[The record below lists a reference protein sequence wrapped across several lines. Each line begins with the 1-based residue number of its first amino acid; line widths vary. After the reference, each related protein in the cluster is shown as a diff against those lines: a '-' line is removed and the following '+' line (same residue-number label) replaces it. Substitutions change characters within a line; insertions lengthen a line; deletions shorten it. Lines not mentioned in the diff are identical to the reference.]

1 MTTPSNNEKLLNFEW
16 TKWLD
21 SQLLQIGEFTLTIG
35 QVLSF
40 FLVLIVTF
48 IVSRLLQAGF
58 NKLARKG
65 GNSNSHQLYI
75 ISRIIHY
82 IVVFVGFIIALTMLG
97 FKVTELA
104 IMASALGIGI
114 GLGLQNMVNNFV
126 SGLMIMFERTLKVGD
141 FIELSNGVVGGVI
154 EINMRA
160 TLIRTND
167 NVDILIP
174 NADLV
179 SGMVTNW
186 TLADNVRRF
195 RIPFGVKYG
204 TDKELVKKAAL
215 EAAENVPYT
224 LNIIGRQPVV
234 WMTSYGD
241 SAVNFTL
248 GVWVSAQQV
257 KRPTALI
264 SDYLWALDDALAK
277 YEIEIPFPQRDLHI
291 KSNYTQSSPESI
303 LAKQSED
310 SPNAEEADTLANGKS
325 D

>member
-1 MTTPSNNEKLLNFEW
+1 MSNPTNEKQILDFEW
-16 TKWLD
+16 AKWLD
-21 SQLLQIGEFTLTIG
+21 AQLFQIGDFTLNIG

-40 FLVLIVTF
+40 FFVLIITA

-58 NKLARKG
+58 NKLARQG

-82 IVVFVGFIIALTMLG
+82 VVVFVGFIIALTMLG

-141 FIELSNGVVGGVI
+141 FIELSNGVVGEVV

-204 TDKELVKKAAL
+204 TDKSLVKKAAL

-224 LNIIGRQPVV
+224 LNIVGRQPTV
-234 WMTSYGD
+234 WMTSFGD
-241 SAVNFTL
+241 SSINFTL

-257 KRPTALI
+257 KRPTALV

-277 YEIEIPFPQRDLHI
+277 YDIEIPFPQRDLHF
-291 KSNYTQSSPESI
+291 KSNHTNQPMVMDNQ
-303 LAKQSED
+303 QSEQ
-310 SPNAEEADTLANGKS
+310 AE
-325 D
+325 